1 MRCKNCGQEI
11 SGGSEFCISCG
22 AGVKT
27 PEITGRQTKDTV
39 GNPNKEIETL
49 HGESSVGGAKSK
61 KWYTRPWLYI
71 AAAVVIAVTVL
82 ALTGIGADIVTF
94 VLEGP
99 TVPITFDSPELEA
112 AVRAQLDIWDRDVTN
127 KDAKDVTELK
137 LEGCGIS
144 GIEALAQFKDLTS
157 LSLKSN
163 QVSDI
168 SPLAELTGLT
178 QLNLQENLITDI
190 TALSEL
196 SGLTDLQLSGNR
208 ISDISVLSGMTALNK
223 LYLDNNQIISIGALV
238 KLEGLK
244 ELDLSNNKIIKVD
257 VLSGLSSLESVNL
270 NKNQVS
276 DIGPLSGLTGVK
288 DIGLADNK
296 ISDISVLAGCGCLTK
311 LTLQNDPIE
320 DISPASRMKALK
332 SIDIKGTKVID
343 ISGIA
348 GKVTIDMDQPKTI
361 NISLMPGEY
370 FMIENLKLPIETGGA
385 KIKWS
390 SLDTSIVTVERDG
403 KIQATNKQPDA
414 GYNSMMKAVILEG
427 KIENTNTGFRCT
439 ISVKHDRYK
448 CEWDEKK
455 TKYKYGGW
463 ITTGYPTTIDPA
475 LENVIGVD
483 LYYNVK
489 IKKGK
494 AKMFT
499 LRSLVNG
506 KWKNFGAID
515 ISKGTEGT
523 IHIDFEGTVK
533 ISKYW
538 LVPTEKKTARWNA
551 SCAFSNVY
559 YESREADLGD
569 LQVGAESV

>member
-1 MRCKNCGQEI
+1 MRCKKCGQEI
-11 SGGSEFCISCG
+11 PDGSELCISCG
-22 AGVKT
+22 AKVKT
-27 PEITGRQTKDTV
+27 PKTKGPKTKDTA
-39 GNPNKEIETL
+39 GDPDKKIETVN
-49 HGESSVGGAKSK
+49 GESSAEGAKSK
-61 KWYTRPWLYI
+61 KWYTRPWPYI
-71 AAAVVIAVTVL
+71 AAAAVIAVIVL
-82 ALTGIGADIVTF
+82 VITGIGAEIVTF

-99 TVPITFDSPELEA
+99 TVPISFDSPELED
-112 AVRAQLDIWDRDVTN
+112 AVRSQLDIWDRDVTN
-127 KDAKDVTELK
+127 KDIRDLTELN
-137 LEGCGIS
+137 LEGCGIT
-144 GIEALAQFKDLTS
+144 GIEALAQFKDLTC

-178 QLNLQENLITDI
+178 QLDLQENLITDI
-190 TALSEL
+190 TSLSEM
-196 SGLTDLQLSGNR
+196 SGLTDLQLSGNK
-208 ISDISVLSGMTALNK
+208 ISDISALSGMAALNK
-223 LYLDNNQIISIGALV
+223 LCLGNNQIISIGALV
-238 KLEGLK
+238 KLQGLK

-257 VLSGLSSLESVNL
+257 VLSGLSGLEAVNL
-270 NKNQVS
+270 NNNQIS
-276 DIGPLSGLTGVK
+276 DIGPLSGLTELK
-288 DIGLADNK
+288 DISLADNK
-296 ISDISVLAGCGCLTK
+296 ISDISALAGCGCLTK

-320 DISPASRMKALK
+320 DISPASKMKALE
-332 SIDIKGTKVID
+332 SIGIKGTKVKD
-343 ISGIA
+343 ISGVV
-348 GKVTIDMDQPKTI
+348 GKAAIDMDEPKTI
-361 NISLMPGEY
+361 SISLMPGEY

-483 LYYNVK
+483 LDYQIK
-489 IKKGK
+489 ITKGK
-494 AKMFT
+494 LKKFA
-499 LRSLVNG
+499 LRALVNG
-506 KWKNFGAID
+506 KWENFGTID
-515 ISKGTEGT
+515 VSNGSEGT
-523 IHIDFEGTVK
+523 IHIDFGKTVM

-538 LVPTEKKTARWNA
+538 LVPIEKKTARWSDNY
-551 SCAFSNVY
+551 AFSNVY

-569 LQVGAESV
+569 LQAGA